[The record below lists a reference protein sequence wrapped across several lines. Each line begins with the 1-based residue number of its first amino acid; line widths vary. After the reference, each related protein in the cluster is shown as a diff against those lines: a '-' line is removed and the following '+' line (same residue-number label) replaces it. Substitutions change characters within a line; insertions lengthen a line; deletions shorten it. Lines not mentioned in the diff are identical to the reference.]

1 MKNLNLLLVVFAII
15 FSSSI
20 SAKEIENLAN
30 PDSISVEIQR
40 MLMDSQLINE
50 CEPLEVT
57 VFFSVSEDQKI
68 QNLSVASPN
77 EKVNGFIKKRLVNRQ
92 LPAEFWMK
100 GKIYE
105 LTVVKRL
112 S

>member
-1 MKNLNLLLVVFAII
+1 MRNLKLLLVVFAMIL
-15 FSSSI
+15 SSSV
-20 SAKEIENLAN
+20 SAKEIGNLAN
-30 PDSISVEIQR
+30 PDSVSVEIER
-40 MLMDSQLINE
+40 MLENIYFAKA

-68 QNLSVASPN
+68 QSLSVASSN
-77 EKVNGFIKKRLVNRQ
+77 EEVNDYIQEHLANKQ

-105 LTVVKRL
+105 LTVVKRM